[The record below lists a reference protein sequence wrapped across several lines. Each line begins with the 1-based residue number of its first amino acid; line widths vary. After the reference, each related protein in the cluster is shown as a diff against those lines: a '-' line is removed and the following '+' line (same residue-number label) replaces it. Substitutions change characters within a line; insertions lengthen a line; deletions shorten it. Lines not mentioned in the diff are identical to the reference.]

1 MKSKYLLILSIMF
14 FSGAVFADPWS
25 GRVEITSLNPYEG
38 GLIFITSYENAE
50 ISTCANGARFS
61 IDKSHANYTI
71 LVSSMIAAFMSG
83 KKINFKISSGQQP
96 ACSPKIDR
104 FFIYN

>member
-1 MKSKYLLILSIMF
+1 MKSKFLLILSVMF
-14 FSGAVFADPWS
+14 FSGVVFADPWS
-25 GRVEITSLNPYEG
+25 GRVEITHLYPYSD
-38 GLIFITSYENAE
+38 GLTFITNYENTE

-61 IDKSHANYTI
+61 INKSHPNYTI

-96 ACSPKIDR
+96 SCEPEIDR